1 MGQFEFKEVDH
12 KASGYLSDKWT
23 VGKKLTLNLGARY
36 DWGHSTSQTK
46 NAIGPRFGLAYDVLG
61 DGKTLLRGGVGKVYQ
76 YQGLA
81 ILATLAQRAV
91 IAPTLAYD
99 TTQVTS
105 PITTGTFPVRA
116 GDANATACLNPVAG
130 KTAGEAVMS
139 PACRAFLVGL
149 RNQVQAGGVV
159 NNTTT
164 GPIVDGDRRMPYTW
178 AFSTGIKREV
188 ANNMA
193 VSIDYVG
200 NRGRD
205 NTAVIDINEG
215 PVDATG
221 RVTRLGV
228 AAFDPTGALVPAS
241 ARNTTFAQFNQEQ
254 TRELGS
260 ALNTTFNSL
269 EMELEKRMS
278 NRWSG
283 RVSYTYAKCRDVAN
297 IVVDSNPRLDYAR
310 CDRDNTHAFA
320 TSANVDLGHGLG
332 AGMVFR
338 TYSGYPINETVGTDV
353 NGDGTSN
360 DRPQK
365 GVNDLT
371 FPIRSPLDSRGFA
384 IRNGIP
390 GERKTLLDGR
400 FQYVFRSGRY
410 QPGFFL
416 EVYNLTNHNNFG
428 NPTGARNSAN
438 FMKEI
443 TIDNPRTAQLGFRLL
458 F

>member
-1 MGQFEFKEVDH
+1 MGQFEFKQVDRR
-12 KASGYLSDKWT
+12 ASGFVSDKWT
-23 VGKKLTLNLGARY
+23 LGKRLTLNVGARY
-36 DWGHSTSQTK
+36 DWQKATPETK
-46 NAIGPRFGLAYDVLG
+46 NAIGPRFGIAYDAFG
-61 DGKTLLRGGVGKVYQ
+61 DGKTVIRGGVGKVYQ
-76 YQGLA
+76 YQQLA
-81 ILATLAQRAV
+81 ILQTLLQRAV

-99 TTQVTS
+99 TTQVAD
-105 PITTGTFPVRA
+105 PRTTGAFPV
-116 GDANATACLNPVAG
+116 GPDATATACLNPVAG
-130 KTAGEAVMS
+130 KTAGEAVIS
-139 PACRAFLVGL
+139 PACRTALNGL
-149 RNQVQAGGVV
+149 RNQVLAGGVI

-164 GPIVDGDRRMPYTW
+164 GPIVDGDRRLGYTW
-178 AFSTGIKREV
+178 AFSGGIKREI

-205 NTAVIDINEG
+205 NTGVIDINEG
-215 PVDATG
+215 ALGANG

-228 AAFDPTGALVPAS
+228 AAFDPSGVLVPAA

-260 ALNTTFNSL
+260 ALNSDFNSL
-269 EMELEKRMS
+269 ELELEKRMA

-283 RVSYTYAKCRDVAN
+283 RVSYTYARCYDVAN
-297 IVVDSNPRLDYAR
+297 IVVDSNPRLDYGR

-320 TSANVDLGHGLG
+320 TSANVDLTHGLG

-371 FPIRSPLDSRGFA
+371 MPILSPLDSRGYA
-384 IRNGIP
+384 IRNGID
-390 GERKTLLDGR
+390 GERKTILDAR
-400 FQYVFRSGRY
+400 FQYVQRVGRY
-410 QPGFFL
+410 QAGFFL
-416 EVYNLTNHNNFG
+416 EVYNLTNHANFG

-438 FMKEI
+438 FMKAI
-443 TIDNPRTAQLGFRLL
+443 VADNPRTAQLGFRLL